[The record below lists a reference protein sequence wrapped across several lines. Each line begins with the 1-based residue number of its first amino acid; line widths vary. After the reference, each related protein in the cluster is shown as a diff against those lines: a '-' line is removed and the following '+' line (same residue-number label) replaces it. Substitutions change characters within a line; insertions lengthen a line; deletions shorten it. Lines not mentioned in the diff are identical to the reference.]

1 MEQEPV
7 YVPSDRLAG
16 VCQQVLG
23 RIYDARQSMS
33 QEYIEART
41 QEYNAGVFAR
51 SKKRHWWT
59 PWRREE
65 LMITPHG
72 MENQV
77 LGEMRA
83 LAEVSDEDCALH
95 PMCQINA
102 NYLELE
108 HQVKDAMIQCA
119 MNESV
124 AISAEFARG
133 ISHLGLPLDFMR
145 RRTIGFLP

>member
-7 YVPSDRLAG
+7 YVPSERLVN
-16 VCQQVLG
+16 VCKQVLG
-23 RIYDARQSMS
+23 RIYDSRQTMS

-41 QEYNAGVFAR
+41 KEHNQGVYAR

-59 PWRREE
+59 PWRKEE

-72 MENQV
+72 MENTV
-77 LGEMRA
+77 LGEMQE
-83 LAEVSDEDCALH
+83 LASISAEACAEH
-95 PMCQINA
+95 PMCQINN
-102 NYLELE
+102 NYMELE